1 MRKSKNNVIDLS
13 KKNPDEIHEFLQALL
28 DVRYKLNKNGL
39 NVNIKRLSR
48 IKKNR
53 NNRGISHVVKSK
65 RT

>member
-39 NVNIKRLSR
+39 NANIKRLSR

-53 NNRGISHVVKSK
+53 NLSK
-65 RT
+65 